1 MERVEEHRF
10 TDLEKPT
17 PEQRD
22 QSAGVGRR
30 RFLAGLGAG
39 AVALGAR
46 AALGQEKGP
55 T

>member
-1 MERVEEHRF
+1 MERVEEHGF

-22 QSAGVGRR
+22 RSAGIGRR

-39 AVALGAR
+39 AVA
-46 AALGQEKGP
+46 
-55 T
+55 